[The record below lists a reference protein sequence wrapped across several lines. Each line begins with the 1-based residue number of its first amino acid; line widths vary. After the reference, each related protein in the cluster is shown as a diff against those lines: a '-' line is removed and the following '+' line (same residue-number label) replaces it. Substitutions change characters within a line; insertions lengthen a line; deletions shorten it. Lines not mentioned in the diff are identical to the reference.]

1 MKTAYDKTLEWLFNQ
16 LPMYQRVG
24 KTAYKA
30 DLKTTEA
37 LDSYFK
43 HPHKAFR
50 TIHVAGTNGKGSVSH
65 ILASVLQEAGY
76 KVGLYTSPHLR
87 DFRERIKINGKPVA
101 KRSVVDFVE
110 KHHEI
115 FTKLQA
121 SFFEMTV
128 AMAFELFNQEQVE
141 VAVVEVGMGGR
152 LDSTNIIKPE
162 LSIITNISL
171 DHTQFLGNSRE
182 LIAQE
187 KAGIMKPEVP
197 VVIGTDDLLL
207 KEVFE
212 QQAKRKGSPLFFAHE
227 YLEVTWQHTEEG
239 LQIFKTHVQEPHPLI
254 PNEVALDLMGAY
266 QQDNLRT
273 VLAGLMQLK
282 DFTISQDNL
291 VEGLKKVAR
300 STGLLGRYQKLSDN
314 PKILCDTGHNEAGLK
329 SVIAQLKRES
339 YDTLHVVLGVVNDK
353 LVEDILPM
361 FPKEAKYYFTQA
373 RIPRALP
380 ASELAQRAEVVG
392 LEGSS
397 FDSVDEA
404 LIAAKKNAGGNDLI
418 FIGGSTFVVAE
429 VV

>member
-37 LDSYFK
+37 LDDYFN
-43 HPHKAFR
+43 HPHKVFR

-65 ILASVLQEAGY
+65 MLASVLQEAGY

-128 AMAFELFNQEQVE
+128 AMAFELFKQEQVE

-187 KAGIMKPEVP
+187 KAGIMKPDVP
-197 VVIGTDDLLL
+197 VVIGTDDVLL

-212 QQAKRKGSPLFFAHE
+212 QQAKRKGAPLFFAHE

-239 LQIFKTHVQEPHPLI
+239 LQIFEPYVQEPHPLI
-254 PNEVALDLMGAY
+254 PNEVALDLMGSY

-273 VLAGLMQLK
+273 VLAGLMQLHG
-282 DFTISQDNL
+282 FTLTQHDL
-291 VEGLKKVAR
+291 LAGLKNVAR
-300 STGLLGRYQKLSDN
+300 STGLLGRYQWLSMN
-314 PKILCDTGHNEAGLK
+314 PRMLCDTGHNEAGLK

-353 LVEDILPM
+353 LVEDILSM
-361 FPKEAKYYFTQA
+361 FPTEARYYFTQA

-380 ASELAQRAEVVG
+380 ASELAQRAETVG
-392 LEGSS
+392 LKGSS

>member
-65 ILASVLQEAGY
+65 MLASVLQEAGY

-300 STGLLGRYQKLSDN
+300 STGLLGRYQWLSMN
-314 PKILCDTGHNEAGLK
+314 PRMLCDTGHNEAGLK